1 MKKILS
7 AFLAALM
14 LVCSIS
20 FVSAQTVN
28 EPTTEELEA
37 IIKLVK
43 PKIYVPEECKE
54 FTWRF
59 NAKTAYRDASW
70 NLTWQTPDGNTYG
83 RVVASCDEDG
93 NITSYTYNSD
103 NRVYGQLPKYLK
115 SELKATAD
123 EFIKKALPEAYENVK
138 YESASASGIYS
149 GQYTY
154 KYVRY
159 IDGNIFPDNSITVG
173 VDYITGNVVQM
184 NATYDYSL
192 ETVKYDSIITP
203 EKAREI
209 LGTRQKMNLKYLTK
223 IVTDETTKERTV
235 KAYLVYVPEV
245 SYLAVDAGTG
255 EIYDTKSSWQVVGG
269 AAGGASNSVMMDKAE
284 AESTRKENG
293 YELTEEE
300 KAGVKELE
308 GLISKEEA
316 IKAVTGNKY
325 LYIDSSLTAVDGT
338 LCKNYAVENTATYQN
353 DNGSYIWSV
362 SFSNPVFD
370 NKYYNN
376 AYANATVNAENGEII
391 SFNCN
396 LNNYVYYAD
405 NKLDIPDIKF
415 DIDEARAI
423 GESFLKETIP
433 EKFASS
439 EKSGDHA
446 VNMISY
452 AGHNDVMKDTIYGAH
467 SFNYRRVNEG
477 IPFDR
482 NSISVG
488 VDCVTGKIFSFS
500 CNWWTNVEFESPK
513 GAITP
518 EKALDCLVSFDGY
531 GLVYERNITYLYT
544 PVTESSKK
552 DVCAAFVASLMRTLQ
567 NGGDITPVIKKY
579 AKDIDKD
586 KLVEILDGGDEKAV
600 YAFAAEYFGVKSD
613 EVVESASQ
621 YVDSSL
627 FYDKAVDARLVY
639 TCYSMA
645 SKYVS
650 PFSGKQLDYNGEEYK
665 PPITEYTYNDLSGHW
680 IENNA
685 LLLADVGI
693 GFEGGSFNSDKIIS
707 EKEFAMLSQAIG
719 IYCNLGEGD
728 NEVDRIG
735 AIRLILNSLGYEK
748 VATLKGI
755 YKTEFADN
763 DTIKD
768 EDIGYTA
775 IGFALGIIKGDGGNA
790 NIYSKLTRAQAVS
803 LLVNALSVAR

>member
-7 AFLAALM
+7 AFLATLM

-20 FVSAQTVN
+20 FASAQTVN

-43 PKIYVPEECKE
+43 PKIYVPEDCKE

-59 NAKTAYRDASW
+59 NSKTAYRDASW
-70 NLTWQTPDGNTYG
+70 SLAWQTDDSKTYS
-83 RVVASCDEDG
+83 RVAVSCDENG
-93 NITSYTYNSD
+93 NITSYTYNAD
-103 NRVYGQLPKYLK
+103 NRIYGQLPKYLK
-115 SELKATAD
+115 SELKAKAD
-123 EFIKKALPEAYENVK
+123 DFLNKALPEAYANVK
-138 YESASASGIYS
+138 FESSYALGIYS

-154 KYVRY
+154 KYTRY
-159 IDGNIFPDNSITVG
+159 IDGNIFPDNNITVS
-173 VDYITGNVVQM
+173 VDYITGDVVQM
-184 NATYDYSL
+184 NASYDYSL
-192 ETVKYDSIITP
+192 ETAKHDSIITP

-223 IVTDETTKERTV
+223 IDTDENTKERTV

-255 EIYDTKSSWQVVGG
+255 EIYDTKSSWQVIGG
-269 AAGGASNSVMMDKAE
+269 AGGGSSNGVMMDKAE
-284 AESTRKENG
+284 VESTRKESG

-308 GLISKEEA
+308 GLITKGEA

-325 LYIDSSLTAVDGT
+325 LYIDPSLTAVDAT
-338 LCKNYAVENTATYQN
+338 LSKNYSVEKTASYQN

-362 SFSNPVFD
+362 SFSNPVLD
-370 NKYYNN
+370 SKYYNN
-376 AYANATVNAENGEII
+376 AYANATVNAENGELI
-391 SFNCN
+391 SFDCN
-396 LNNYVYYAD
+396 LNNYVYYAN
-405 NKLDIPDIKF
+405 NKLDIPEIRF
-415 DIDEARAI
+415 SIDEARAI
-423 GESFLKETIP
+423 GEDFLKETVP
-433 EKFASS
+433 EKFESA

-452 AGHNDVMKDTIYGAH
+452 AGHTDSMKDTVYGAH
-467 SFNYRRVNEG
+467 TFNYRRVNEG
-477 IPFDR
+477 IPFER

-488 VDCVTGKIFSFS
+488 VDCVTGKIFSFN

-518 EKALDCLVSFDGY
+518 EMALECLLSFDGY
-531 GLVYERNITYLYT
+531 GLVYEKNITYLYT

-552 DVCAAFVASLMRTLQ
+552 DVCTAFVASLMRTLQ
-567 NGGDITPVIKKY
+567 NGGDINPVIKKY
-579 AKDIDKD
+579 AKDIDKE
-586 KLVEILDGGDEKAV
+586 KLVEILEAGDEKEA

-613 EVVESASQ
+613 DVIESASQ
-621 YVDSSL
+621 YVDSGL

-639 TCYSMA
+639 TCYNMA

-650 PFSGKQLDYNGEEYK
+650 PFSGKQLNYNGEEYK
-665 PPITEYTYNDLSGHW
+665 DTITEYTYSDLSGHW

-685 LLLADVGI
+685 ILLADIGI
-693 GFEGGSFNSDKIIS
+693 GFEGGCFNPDKIIS
-707 EKEFAMLSQAIG
+707 EKEFGHLSQALG
-719 IYCNLGEGD
+719 IYCDTNESEGD
-728 NEVDRIG
+728 VDRIG
-735 AIRLILNSLGYEK
+735 AIRMILNSLGYEN
-748 VATLKGI
+748 VASLKGI
-755 YKTEFADN
+755 YKTDFADN
-763 DTIKD
+763 AIIKE

-790 NIYSKLTRAQAVS
+790 NIYNKLTRAQAVS